1 MDIDSIM
8 LERLKMREVDFDD
21 KEFLQVIDEFLRQC
35 DKCVQNSY
43 STKGITPAKLKKELN
58 VILADFGYVSHIG
71 FGVRKLSKKP
81 SMCFAPRNILD
92 KNLVNGEKL
101 QLNRGVYIWLG
112 YNINKACLCLCIAYS
127 NACKNLSFKAINLI
141 KEKRAI
147 EVKNGV
153 KEWEYYYARSEYKE
167 KLVKDFLH
175 LISEFNQFAI
185 NDFKSF

>member
-1 MDIDSIM
+1 
-8 LERLKMREVDFDD
+8 MREKLDFDD
-21 KEFLQVIDEFLRQC
+21 KGFLQVIDEFLRQC
-35 DKCVQNSY
+35 DECVKNSC
-43 STKGITPAKLKKELN
+43 STKGVTPAKLKKELN
-58 VILADFGYVSHIG
+58 VILADFDYVSHIG
-71 FGVRKLSKKP
+71 FGLRNLSKNP

-92 KNLVNGEKL
+92 DDLMNGKKL

-112 YNINKACLCLCIAYS
+112 YNIYKARLCLCIGYS
-127 NACKNLSFKAINLI
+127 NACKNLSCKVINLI

-175 LISEFNQFAI
+175 LINEFNQFTI
-185 NDFKSF
+185 DDFKSF